1 MIKCKVR
8 IWQIRGMA
16 AAAAAAAAAGLTK
29 SLELQYN
36 QSGTGSEVRTVLQYH
51 ATVTCNY
58 HYSK

>member
-1 MIKCKVR
+1 
-8 IWQIRGMA
+8 MA